1 MFSPLSAGTPGEQPK
16 FPTRQVLASYLLDC
30 PCLSLTKSACTSGVQ
45 SCWFVLSEWIDGCR
59 QHLRKNLT
67 FGSSAALHS
76 VALFSLSLSCVCLC
90 AYVCVCLGNIRC
102 LFFSRCYTHIEQLHT
117 LHSLRKVTQVGV
129 ACCVDLKSGIDDLD
143 GTQSY
148 WPRDKRKKKKSVCWI
163 VVLFLTS

>member
-102 LFFSRCYTHIEQLHT
+102 LFFFTLLYAHWAAAYT
-117 LHSLRKVTQVGV
+117 SFVTQVGWRV
-129 ACCVDLKSGIDDLD
+129 VWTWKVESTTSMAPKVIGQETNERRRKVFVGLLCC
-143 GTQSY
+143 
-148 WPRDKRKKKKSVCWI
+148 
-163 VVLFLTS
+163 F